1 MKYEF
6 HLTARN
12 PRLVRTLNYGIETFE
27 AGTPI
32 LAITNIDE
40 DG

>member
-12 PRLVRTLNYGIETFE
+12 PRLVRTLNYGIETFFLSQ
-27 AGTPI
+27 GD
-32 LAITNIDE
+32 NVCSVQ
-40 DG
+40 